1 MFIPARGI
9 IIKKLMRTLLPALV
23 LCLFAAAVMAQ
34 EKPPAT
40 AAPAATP
47 QKDPFAAFNKRM
59 FSQISAW
66 VLKSAEKMPEDG
78 YALKPGTTDVRSFG
92 QLIGHVADANYMF
105 CSSASG
111 EKNPMLMIELNK
123 TTKADLVASLKDA
136 FAYCDKTYDNMTDA
150 AGMQTVKFFGS
161 DTLKTN
167 LLTVNIVHTT
177 EHYGNI
183 VTYLRLKNIV
193 PPSTEQ
199 MGDLRPKP
207 APAKP
212 AATKP

>member
-1 MFIPARGI
+1 
-9 IIKKLMRTLLPALV
+9 MRTLLPALLPTLL

-34 EKPPAT
+34 EKPAAT
-40 AAPAATP
+40 ATAVPAATP

-59 FSQISAW
+59 YSQISAW

-105 CSSASG
+105 CSTASG

-123 TTKADLVASLKDA
+123 TTKADLIASLKDA
-136 FAYCDKTYDNMTDA
+136 FAYCDKTYDGMTDA

-207 APAKP
+207 PTAPKP